1 MFSSVLNRFGSRSAK
16 SAPIKCDDTP
26 PPAAAAPATEPP
38 MPAPGAPKDEPALQF
53 EMFSRE
59 WQQMAGQD
67 NFDGF
72 RIEAGTQTTKYLQAS
87 HTLFLGTQL
96 RESGYIYQFGPTFQS
111 EGGRTMMVARVG
123 LDGGVNGRLIQKL
136 GSSAE
141 FKASSQSHLKDPMR
155 NMYDSSLECSG
166 KNWAATGKVAWQGAW
181 LMGGSFTQRLMQQL
195 QVGGDLTLVKVQ
207 GIMAIGQ
214 AGVRYAD
221 GKDTFTA
228 AMTRQPD
235 PRTGMNISET
245 RFSYVRR
252 ISERL
257 SLGTEFK
264 YSHPDKESGLSM
276 AYEYAFR
283 NARVQGLLDTD
294 GKVSCCVQD
303 YQGLGMS
310 GMIDY
315 MKGDYKFGVLMHV
328 MPPEGQA

>member
-1 MFSSVLNRFGSRSAK
+1 MFPSIWSRFGTRAGQVAPVQCDDSP
-16 SAPIKCDDTP
+16 SAPP
-26 PPAAAAPATEPP
+26 LAEASGAPPAPRE
-38 MPAPGAPKDEPALQF
+38 EPALQF

-59 WQQMAGQD
+59 WQQLSQQD

-72 RIEAGTQTTKYLQAS
+72 RIEAGTQVTKYMQAA

-96 RESGYIYQFGPTFQS
+96 RECGYIYQFGPTFQA

-123 LDGGVNGRLIQKL
+123 LDGGVNGRLIQKF
-136 GSSAE
+136 GSSGE
-141 FKASSQSHLKDPMR
+141 FKASSQSHLKDPNR
-155 NMYDSSLECSG
+155 NMYDSSVDYAG
-166 KNWAATGKVAWQGAW
+166 KNWAATTKLAWQGAW
-181 LMGGSFTQRLMQQL
+181 LMGGSFTQRLLQPL
-195 QVGGDLTLVKVQ
+195 QVGGDLTFVKVQ
-207 GIMAIGQ
+207 SIMTIGQ
-214 AGVRYAD
+214 VGLRYA
-221 GKDTFTA
+221 KDKDVFTA
-228 AMTRQPD
+228 AATSQPD
-235 PRTGMNISET
+235 PRTGQSVIESRFAYT
-245 RFSYVRR
+245 RKV
-252 ISERL
+252 SERI

-283 NARVQGLLDTD
+283 NARVQGLLDSD

-315 MKGDYKFGVLMHV
+315 MRGDYKFGVLMHV